1 MATRVTYLRAT
12 KKVTIWGSRMTQ
24 VSQRSIRA
32 AQDKKTLKIAYLE
45 SENRNLNQMVDD
57 LQTTLAIN
65 KNIIR
70 SLLDSQKKGNN
81 ANSDYVIL

>member
-1 MATRVTYLRAT
+1 
-12 KKVTIWGSRMTQ
+12 